1 MIPADVWRC
10 SQPEAQGLLSDAER
24 ETAMED
30 GFFGPGQSAA
40 FDAIRAWH
48 GGGGAG
54 ACVVYGPAGAG
65 KGAVIDRFFA
75 SLDGS
80 FAQRVLVR
88 GGRAAGAPFEQEV
101 LARLADGLWPDDAPH
116 AEDRQGLCELLANEI
131 ANRDAE
137 DGEPAL
143 LLGIVGPD
151 ACADWPEERERSVL
165 GELGPSVRVLV
176 SVSGPR
182 EAAERWAERLA
193 VDVSTIAWVPVSGF
207 RLDEIDAPLRDRLAW
222 AAIDGPGPAAI
233 VEATMGALRER
244 GAARLEALLSIVAR
258 AFAPLDLG
266 DAAALLDEKEA
277 ELAAALDAR
286 RAALD
291 PVIAWEER
299 WSALRF
305 RHEALRAAWVAA
317 SEDGA
322 ARCER
327 RFVEA
332 ARALLGAR
340 ARASGRL
347 PEDRAAGYLR
357 RYAGDHLRTSG
368 APPADLLALCDPR
381 WAWPSSLG
389 DLAARRA
396 ELRRLRRLVATPLE
410 AAGAPLEAAGAP
422 LEAAGAGRLPE
433 DRAAGYL
440 RRYAGDHLRTSGA
453 PPADLLALCD
463 PRWAW
468 PSSLGDLAARRA
480 ELRRLLEAAG
490 APLEAAGAPLEAAG
504 AGEAL
509 AEPVP
514 RLVRV
519 ALAQGALGT
528 LHRAGDPRDTR
539 PGDVARGDA
548 ERALAAALLALSA
561 RASGR
566 PGEEIAARARE
577 LVRRR
582 GAAWRGD
589 PWNDA
594 QALLAAARASSGD
607 DAASFARW
615 AVSATLRDEQGP
627 GLPVWLAAARFLP
640 PSEAE
645 ALVAEA
651 VERARSDA
659 RPGNA
664 LAQLAAAPALDAGQT
679 RSLFRAAM
687 DLPPGSR
694 VNALAPLV
702 RALPE
707 EERSRGVSA
716 LFDALLDGAG
726 ADGEP
731 IDTASCTEALAPFL
745 GLPEVSRLL
754 DDPMT
759 GMGAPL
765 AVRLAELGETARA
778 LDVIEQLCGAG
789 VHGAGPLLRAAA
801 TRAGRPLVHAA
812 REAVASLQP
821 AWAAAALVAD
831 HAAPAIDALG
841 LDASVE
847 IAERGGSS
855 GQARIAALAALC
867 CAAPAPS
874 RPALAARAVAAY
886 RQSGDTDGLETVI
899 RCAAW
904 MSPHDAAWLFARSL
918 SDAAGS
924 VTLASTLSGWG
935 GVEMLAPLVARLGG
949 DGALA
954 AVADALHG
962 ADAWLAWMESGDRND

>member
-1 MIPADVWRC
+1 
-10 SQPEAQGLLSDAER
+10 
-24 ETAMED
+24 MED
-30 GFFGPGQSAA
+30 GFFGRSQSAA

-48 GGGGAG
+48 GGGSAG

-65 KGAVIDRFFA
+65 KGAVLDRFFG

-80 FAQRVLVR
+80 GAQRVLVR

-143 LLGIVGPD
+143 LLGLVGPD

-176 SVSGPR
+176 SVSAPR

-193 VDVSTIAWVPVSGF
+193 LDVSTIAWVPVSGF
-207 RLDEIDAPLRDRLAW
+207 RLVEIDAPLRDRLAW
-222 AAIDGPGPAAI
+222 AAIDGPGPAAA
-233 VEATMGALRER
+233 VEAAMGALREG
-244 GAARLEALLSIVAR
+244 GAARLEALLSILAR

-266 DAAALLDEKEA
+266 DAAALLGEEEA

-286 RAALD
+286 RAVLD

-322 ARCER
+322 ALCER

-340 ARASGRL
+340 ARASGRP
-347 PEDRAAGYLR
+347 PEGRAAGYLR

-396 ELRRLRRLVATPLE
+396 ELRRLRRSVAAPLT
-410 AAGAPLEAAGAP
+410 AAGE
-422 LEAAGAGRLPE
+422 
-433 DRAAGYL
+433 
-440 RRYAGDHLRTSGA
+440 
-453 PPADLLALCD
+453 PPT
-463 PRWAW
+463 
-468 PSSLGDLAARRA
+468 
-480 ELRRLLEAAG
+480 
-490 APLEAAGAPLEAAG
+490 AAG

-514 RLVRV
+514 RLVSV

-528 LHRAGDPRDTR
+528 LHRAGDPRDAR

-548 ERALAAALLALSA
+548 ERALAVALLALSA

-566 PGEEIAARARE
+566 PGEDIAARARE

-582 GAAWRGD
+582 GAAWRGE
-589 PWNDA
+589 PWGDA
-594 QALLAAARASSGD
+594 RALLAAARASSGD

-627 GLPVWLAAARFLP
+627 SLPVWLAAARFLP

-659 RPGNA
+659 RPGHA
-664 LAQLAAAPALDAGQT
+664 LAQLAAAPPLDPGQA
-679 RSLFRAAM
+679 RSLLRAAM

-694 VNALAPLV
+694 ANALAPLV
-702 RALPE
+702 RALHE

-716 LFDALLDGAG
+716 LFDALLAGAG

-731 IDTASCTEALAPFL
+731 IDAPSCTEALAPFL
-745 GLPEVSRLL
+745 GLPEISKLL

-801 TRAGRPLVHAA
+801 TRGGRPLVHAA

-831 HAAPAIDALG
+831 HAAQAIDALG

-874 RPALAARAVAAY
+874 RPTLAARAVAAY
-886 RQSGDTDGLETVI
+886 RESGDTDGLETVI
-899 RCAAW
+899 RCADW

-918 SDAAGS
+918 GDAAGS

-935 GVEMLAPLVARLGG
+935 GVEMLAPLVARIGG

-962 ADAWLAWMESGDRND
+962 ADAWLAWMESGDGSD

>member
-1 MIPADVWRC
+1 M
-10 SQPEAQGLLSDAER
+10 SDAER

-30 GFFGPGQSAA
+30 GFFGRSQSAA
-40 FDAIRAWH
+40 FDAICAWH
-48 GGGGAG
+48 GGGSAG

-80 FAQRVLVR
+80 GAQRVLVR

-143 LLGIVGPD
+143 LLGLVGPD
-151 ACADWPEERERSVL
+151 TCADWPEERERSVL
-165 GELGPSVRVLV
+165 GELGPSVHVLV

-182 EAAERWAERLA
+182 GAAERWAERLA
-193 VDVSTIAWVPVSGF
+193 LDVSTIAWVPVSGF
-207 RLDEIDAPLRDRLAW
+207 RLDELDAPLRDRLTW
-222 AAIDGPGPAAI
+222 AAIDGPGPAAT
-233 VEATMGALRER
+233 VEATVGALRER
-244 GAARLEALLSIVAR
+244 GAARLEALLSILAR

-266 DAAALLDEKEA
+266 DAAALLGEEAA
-277 ELAAALDAR
+277 ELAAALDAH

-317 SEDGA
+317 SEGGA
-322 ARCER
+322 ALCER

-340 ARASGRL
+340 AQPSGRP
-347 PEDRAAGYLR
+347 PEGRVAGYLR
-357 RYAGDHLRTSG
+357 RYAG
-368 APPADLLALCDPR
+368 PADLLALCDPR

-396 ELRRLRRLVATPLE
+396 ELRRLRRSV
-410 AAGAPLEAAGAP
+410 GAPLTASGAP
-422 LEAAGAGRLPE
+422 LMA
-433 DRAAGYL
+433 
-440 RRYAGDHLRTSGA
+440 SGA
-453 PPADLLALCD
+453 PLTA
-463 PRWAW
+463 
-468 PSSLGDLAARRA
+468 S
-480 ELRRLLEAAG
+480 
-490 APLEAAGAPLEAAG
+490 G

-514 RLVRV
+514 HLVRV

-548 ERALAAALLALSA
+548 ERALAVALLALSG

-566 PGEEIAARARE
+566 PDEEIAARARE

-582 GAAWRGD
+582 GATWCND
-589 PWNDA
+589 PWSDA

-627 GLPVWLAAARFLP
+627 SLPVWLAAARFLP

-651 VERARSDA
+651 VEHARSDA

-664 LAQLAAAPALDAGQT
+664 LAQLAAAPSLDAGQA

-687 DLPPGSR
+687 ELPPGSR
-694 VNALAPLV
+694 ANTLAPLV

-716 LFDALLDGAG
+716 LFDALLDVAG

-731 IDTASCTEALAPFL
+731 IDTPSCTEALAPFL
-745 GLPEVSRLL
+745 GLPEVSKLL

-789 VHGAGPLLRAAA
+789 VHGAGALLRAAA
-801 TRAGRPLVHAA
+801 TRGGRPLVHAA

-831 HAAPAIDALG
+831 HAAAAIDVLG

-855 GQARIAALAALC
+855 GQARMAALAALC
-867 CAAPAPS
+867 SAAPAPS
-874 RPALAARAVAAY
+874 RPVLAARAVAAY
-886 RQSGDTDGLETVI
+886 RESGDTDGLETVI

-904 MSPHDAAWLFARSL
+904 MWRHDAAWLFARSL
-918 SDAAGS
+918 GDAAGS